1 MNKADVEFT
10 VGLNTSPAERQLD
23 LLDKKVKASSH
34 IYSQVFKDMGP
45 GGFKMVGQPYQN
57 GNNFVVPSVQVLE
70 RSLSTVTNA
79 MEKFARIV
87 ETISMRTVNF
97 TTVGNPYTSAP
108 RTVYASSNANNVAG
122 YIPYNSS
129 PNIRPWYPTEHYTH
143 SQVNSINNPEKV
155 FDYIIQKRKSE
166 QNNPYMG
173 VYGEF
178 SRRNSAQGMYNTFMS
193 VFGNAYD
200 ATRSILGLP
209 APKAE
214 EKKAEDNSTPEE
226 QAKDVVEEDKKD
238 NDELKGKLLLWSK
251 ILATV
256 YALRKVLEGLGKL
269 WKFGAETVSNVNSNI
284 NEESGYFSV
293 DPEGALKANSYKTRA
308 MIYAGIRNMG
318 KDSPLSKSGFDYSAS
333 KITDVYEAAMAGRN
347 VDQRTTTDV
356 QRLKD
361 YLGIDLTPA
370 SLLTGIRN
378 GKTATDYELD
388 IMDKFET
395 QISDIAKYDEIT
407 KGQIYDSLRNVLGD
421 EMVNA
426 IVANSNK
433 NLKISDPNQRMLLSE
448 LLISK
453 GGSAIPSGNLTE
465 STDSA
470 VKSIG
475 ELNEAV
481 SKLKNTLVT
490 ELSPAFVVFTDTLSG
505 IINWINRKL
514 NKVSGTKD
522 AKGQQVFRTSVA
534 SLTDNVKTYDW
545 YKQTGKKDSK
555 DKFEN
560 KEARVAKDMQ
570 SDNAYDLL
578 EALWLSQPE
587 AVTAEDIEGLGIEA
601 TQSIIGKGLINGGF
615 DENSQNPVVKALANY
630 ERVFNGVTYRGYNAI
645 KQEAMLGLN
654 GMNDTWFRDFFKN
667 PSNYTEEQQLE
678 VVNNILKNHPQ
689 IYSQMVKAFSEGGA
703 LDYGTGMNVAR
714 YLLNPAF
721 YSSADEMFAFI
732 AEMKKQAPEVLDNTF
747 DIDPTWKDTDKNGK
761 IDFGEVGITLVV
773 KDQYGDVIHKENITS
788 AVQ

>member
-1 MNKADVEFT
+1 MIREFSTIARELQRVFGAYNTNGQGIPGWKYAGSSYWNEQKKIGFDNLPTFSMGNGMQNPMSYVYTQRALLGWKYAGSSKIFDEFEDLFVDPTEGVGGKKKNQKQQSSPEAD
-10 VGLNTSPAERQLD
+10 GD
-23 LLDKKVKASSH
+23 
-34 IYSQVFKDMGP
+34 
-45 GGFKMVGQPYQN
+45 
-57 GNNFVVPSVQVLE
+57 
-70 RSLSTVTNA
+70 
-79 MEKFARIV
+79 
-87 ETISMRTVNF
+87 
-97 TTVGNPYTSAP
+97 GNPD
-108 RTVYASSNANNVAG
+108 
-122 YIPYNSS
+122 
-129 PNIRPWYPTEHYTH
+129 E
-143 SQVNSINNPEKV
+143 
-155 FDYIIQKRKSE
+155 
-166 QNNPYMG
+166 
-173 VYGEF
+173 
-178 SRRNSAQGMYNTFMS
+178 
-193 VFGNAYD
+193 
-200 ATRSILGLP
+200 
-209 APKAE
+209 E
-214 EKKAEDNSTPEE
+214 EKKITNEN
-226 QAKDVVEEDKKD
+226 KKD
-238 NDELKGKLLLWSK
+238 NDELKHKLVLWGK
-251 ILATV
+251 IIGAV
-256 YALRKVLEGLGKL
+256 YALKKLLEGLGKL
-269 WKFGAETVSNVNSNI
+269 WKFGAETVTGVNSNI

-333 KITDVYEAAMAGRN
+333 KITDVYEAAMSGRN

-395 QISDIAKYDEIT
+395 QISEISKYDEIT

-522 AKGQQVFRTSVA
+522 ALGQQVYRTSVA
-534 SLTDNVKTYDW
+534 SLTDDVKTYSW

-560 KEARVAKDMQ
+560 KDARVAKDMQ

-587 AVTAEDIEGLGIEA
+587 AVSAEDIEGLGIEA
-601 TQSIIGKGLINGGF
+601 TQSIIAKGLISGGF
-615 DENSQNPVVKALANY
+615 DKNSSNPVVKALANY
-630 ERVFNGVTYRGYNAI
+630 ERVFNGKKYTGY
-645 KQEAMLGLN
+645 EALKMESKLDPSK
-654 GMNDTWFRDFFKN
+654 GMYDAWFWDFFNN
-667 PSNYTEEQQLE
+667 PSNYNEEQQLE
-678 VVNNILKNHPQ
+678 VVNNILKNHPE
-689 IYSQMVKAFSEGGA
+689 IYTQMVKAFSEGGA

-732 AEMKKQAPEVLDNTF
+732 SEMKKQAPEVLDNTF
-747 DIDPTWKDTDKNGK
+747 DIDPTWKDTNKNGK

>member
-57 GNNFVVPSVQVLE
+57 GNNYGVPSVQVLE

-87 ETISMRTVNF
+87 ETISMKTVNF

-108 RTVYASSNANNVAG
+108 RTIYASNNRSNVAG
-122 YIPYNSS
+122 YLPYS
-129 PNIRPWYPTEHYTH
+129 PGIGYTM
-143 SQVNSINNPEKV
+143 NYDANKAPANDPNKV
-155 FDYIIQKRKSE
+155 FDMLVQKRKAE

-200 ATRSILGLP
+200 ATRSVLGLP
-209 APKAE
+209 APKTE
-214 EKKAEDNSTPEE
+214 EKKSEDNSTPEE

-238 NDELKGKLLLWSK
+238 NEELKGKLLLWSK
-251 ILATV
+251 IVATV
-256 YALRKVLEGLGKL
+256 YALRKLLEGLGKL
-269 WKFGAETVSNVNSNI
+269 WRFGAETVSNVNSNI

-318 KDSPLSKSGFDYSAS
+318 KNTPVSKSGFDYSAS
-333 KITDVYEAAMAGRN
+333 KITDVYEAAMSGRN

-407 KGQIYDSLRNVLGD
+407 KGLIYDSLRNVLGD

-490 ELSPAFVVFTDTLSG
+490 ELSPAFVIFTDALAG
-505 IINWINRKL
+505 IINWMNKKL

-522 AKGQQVFRTSVA
+522 ALGQQVYRTSVA
-534 SLTDNVKTYDW
+534 SLTDNVNYYDW
-545 YKQTGKKDSK
+545 YKQKNPKGTKKDSE

-560 KEARVAKDMQ
+560 KDARVAKDMQ
-570 SDNAYDLL
+570 SKDAWRIL

-587 AVTAEDIEGLGIEA
+587 AETAEDIEGLGIEA
-601 TQSIIGKGLINGGF
+601 TQSIIAKGLISGGF
-615 DENSQNPVVKALANY
+615 DKNSSNPVVKALANY
-630 ERVFNGVTYRGYNAI
+630 ERVFNGKKYTGY
-645 KQEAMLGLN
+645 EALKMESKMDPSK
-654 GMNDTWFRDFFKN
+654 GMYDAWFWDFFNN
-667 PSNYTEEQQLE
+667 PSNYNEEQQLE
-678 VVNNILKNHPQ
+678 VVNNILKNHPE
-689 IYSQMVKAFSEGGA
+689 IYTQMVKAFSEGGV
-703 LDYGTGMNVAR
+703 LDYGTETNVAK

-721 YSSADEMFAFI
+721 YSSADEMFGFI
-732 AEMKKQAPEVLDNTF
+732 NELKKQAPEVLDNTF
-747 DIDPTWKDTDKNGK
+747 DIDPTWKDTNKNGK